1 MKGLVWGMVLWLG
14 LQLVAMPMMGAGVF
28 STRDGGMK
36 AVIGSLVAHLVYGA
50 LLGSIAGA
58 VRMERRRMGKCC
70 YQLLQL
76 GGMR

>member
-1 MKGLVWGMVLWLG
+1 
-14 LQLVAMPMMGAGVF
+14 
-28 STRDGGMK
+28 MK